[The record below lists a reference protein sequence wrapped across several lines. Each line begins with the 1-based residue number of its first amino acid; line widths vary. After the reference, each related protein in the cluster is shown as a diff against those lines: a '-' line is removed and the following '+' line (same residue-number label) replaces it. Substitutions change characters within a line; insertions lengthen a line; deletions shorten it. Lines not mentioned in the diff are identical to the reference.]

1 MKYQVSFHTKT
12 SYLHVKITVKLSLV
26 HVERSPLLWLH
37 GALSLLQHKKKD
49 INFSEMVRYFI
60 GVLLKHYMAAQN
72 SKRNFVSPRGHVI
85 SSISPTGSGHGW

>member
-12 SYLHVKITVKLSLV
+12 SYLHVKITVKLSIV
-26 HVERSPLLWLH
+26 HVERSPLLRLH
-37 GALSLLQHKKKD
+37 GALSLNL
-49 INFSEMVRYFI
+49 SEMVRYFI
-60 GVLLKHYMAAQN
+60 GVLLKHYMAARN